1 MQLKIG
7 ELAKKVGLSI
17 RALHHYDAIGLLS
30 PSQRSE
36 GGARLYGR
44 NDLIRLHR
52 IEALKRFGY
61 SLPDI
66 KASLEEQ
73 LDGAPLATLRRQI
86 AELESQA
93 LKAQRLSRHLQHLV
107 DMIVVGGDTTT
118 MYWLNALELM
128 NMYQKHLD
136 DDELDTLFVSDRDT
150 VAPTDPQWIQLI
162 NEVRQAT
169 QDAIPTGSD
178 DAQSLAWRWIRLVI
192 QMTRN
197 NLELAT
203 KLMKMQI
210 NEPRAQ
216 QIRGITPAMLE
227 WIDEAFIQARLA
239 LFAKYLT
246 PEQVDEVRRRQLVDV
261 DRRTW
266 PALVLELRAHMVAGV
281 DAKAAPVQAIVKR
294 WQQLFRDSFCGED
307 AALEARIRE
316 ALMHEPDLH
325 LGIGFDDALMTYL
338 HKAHIVDNEMAP
350 ANAGPKPSA
359 MMVATQR
366 AAHQLLD
373 RPLVLDDPIAL
384 TLLGSAEAQS
394 LRDNL
399 DRFRHPASVGLR
411 SAVVVRSRLADDV
424 WIEAVGRDIDQ
435 YVILGAGLDTSAY
448 RQPDVAGRI
457 FEVDLP
463 AMQQWKQARLHEAG
477 IPLPRSLRFVPVDF
491 ERVGLAEGLACA
503 GFNPDARAIFSWLGV
518 SMYLDKVA
526 VEETLRVIA
535 SCAKGSAVLFE
546 YAMPLH
552 SLPPMMRI
560 AMEQFTTQFAERGEP
575 WKSFFEPAALAEM
588 LTALGFSSY
597 YIWTPDELNQ
607 RYLANR
613 SDGLHIGATPTR
625 LVLATV

>member
-1 MQLKIG
+1 MQLRIG
-7 ELAKKVGLSI
+7 ELAKKVGLSV

-44 NDLIRLHR
+44 DDLIRLHR

-66 KASLEEQ
+66 KASLDEQ
-73 LDGAPLATLRRQI
+73 LDGAPLAPLRRQI

-107 DMIVVGGDTTT
+107 DMIVLGGETTT
-118 MYWLNALELM
+118 MDWLSTLELM
-128 NMYQKHLD
+128 NMYQKHLN
-136 DDELDTLFVSDRDT
+136 DDELDTLFESDPDT
-150 VAPTDPQWIQLI
+150 VAPTDPQWIELI
-162 NEVRQAT
+162 NQVRQAMRNAVPA
-169 QDAIPTGSD
+169 DSD
-178 DAQSLAWRWIRLVI
+178 EAQTLAWRWIRLVV

-197 NLELAT
+197 NPELAT
-203 KLMKMQI
+203 KLMKMQVG
-210 NEPRAQ
+210 EPRAQ
-216 QIRGITPAMLE
+216 QIVGITPAMLD
-227 WIDEAFIQARLA
+227 WIDEAFMQARFA

-246 PEQVDEVRRRQLVDV
+246 PKQADEVRRRQLVDG
-261 DRRTW
+261 DRRAW
-266 PALVLELRAHMVAGV
+266 PALVLELRAHMTAGV

-294 WQQLFRDSFCGED
+294 WQQLLRDSFCGED
-307 AALEARIRE
+307 AVLEARIRE
-316 ALMHEPDLH
+316 ALMHEPNLH
-325 LGIGFDDALMTYL
+325 VGIGIDDALMAYL
-338 HKAHIVDNEMAP
+338 HKAYLVGNDMAP
-350 ANAGPKPSA
+350 SNTGPKPSA

-373 RPLVLDDPIAL
+373 HPLVLDDPIAL
-384 TLLGSAEAQS
+384 SLLGSAEAQS

-399 DRFRHPASVGLR
+399 DRFRHPASLGLR

-424 WIEAVGRDIDQ
+424 WIEALERGIDQ

-463 AMQQWKQARLHEAG
+463 AMQQWKQARLHGAG
-477 IPLPRSLRFVPVDF
+477 IPLSSSLRFVPVDF
-491 ERVGLAEGLACA
+491 ESVGLAEGLARA
-503 GFNPDARAIFSWLGV
+503 GFNPDAPAIFSWLGV

-535 SCAKGSAVLFE
+535 TCAKGSAVLFE

-560 AMEQFTTQFAERGEP
+560 AMEQLTTQFAERGEP
-575 WKSFFEPAALAEM
+575 WKCFFEPAALAEM

-613 SDGLHIGATPTR
+613 SDGLHIGAAPTR

>member
-7 ELAKKVGLSI
+7 ELAKKAGLSV

-30 PSQRSE
+30 PTQRSE

-44 NDLIRLHR
+44 DDLIRLHR

-66 KASLEEQ
+66 KASLNEQ
-73 LDGAPLATLRRQI
+73 LDAAPLATLRRQI

-107 DMIVVGGDTTT
+107 DMVVVGGETTT
-118 MYWLNALELM
+118 MDWLSTLELM

-136 DDELDTLFVSDRDT
+136 DNELDTLFASDPDRM
-150 VAPTDPQWIQLI
+150 APIDPQWIEII
-162 NEVRQAT
+162 NEVRLAT
-169 QDAIPTGSD
+169 QNAVPTGSD
-178 DAQSLAWRWIRLVI
+178 EAQTLAWRWMRLVV

-197 NLELAT
+197 NLDLAT

-210 NEPRAQ
+210 SEPRAQ
-216 QIRGITPAMLE
+216 QIVGITPPMLE
-227 WIDEAFIQARLA
+227 WIDEAFMQARLA

-246 PEQVDEVRRRQLVDV
+246 PEQADEVRRRQLVDV
-261 DRRTW
+261 NRRAW
-266 PALVLELRAHMVAGV
+266 PVLVLELRAQMAAGV

-307 AALEARIRE
+307 AVLEARIRE

-325 LGIGFDDALMTYL
+325 LGIGFDDALMAYL
-338 HKAHIVDNEMAP
+338 HKAHMVGNEMAP
-350 ANAGPKPSA
+350 TDAGPKPSA

-373 RPLVLDDPIAL
+373 HPLVLDDPVAL

-399 DRFRHPASVGLR
+399 ARYRHPASLGLR
-411 SAVVVRSRLADDV
+411 SAVVVRSRLADDI
-424 WIEAVGRDIDQ
+424 WIEAVERGIDQ

-448 RQPDVAGRI
+448 RQINVASRI

-463 AMQQWKQARLHEAG
+463 AVQQWKQARLHEAG
-477 IPLPRSLRFVPVDF
+477 MPLPPSLRLVPVDF
-491 ERVGLAEGLACA
+491 ERVSLAEGLASA
-503 GFNPDARAIFSWLGV
+503 GFDPDAPAIFSWLGV

-546 YAMPLH
+546 YAMPLD
-552 SLPPMMRI
+552 SLPQMMRI
-560 AMEQFTTQFAERGEP
+560 AMEELTAQFAKRGEP
-575 WKSFFEPAALAEM
+575 WKSFFEPNALAEM
-588 LTALGFSSY
+588 LTTFGFSRY
-597 YIWTPDELNQ
+597 HTWTPDELNQ